1 MVVAPVGA
9 HLVVGGAVVVEV
21 VEVVAVAAQR
31 WNHQSDWLV
40 AGGAVAR
47 HPWVQPQPG
56 SRQGAGEVA
65 VVVVVVAAVGEP
77 QM

>member
-1 MVVAPVGA
+1 M
-9 HLVVGGAVVVEV
+9 VVGGAVVVVV
-21 VEVVAVAAQR
+21 VEVVVVAAQR
-31 WNHQSDWLV
+31 WDHQSDWLV
-40 AGGAVAR
+40 AVGAVAR
-47 HPWVQPQPG
+47 HPSVQPQPG

>member
-1 MVVAPVGA
+1 M
-9 HLVVGGAVVVEV
+9 VVGGAAVVVV

-31 WNHQSDWLV
+31 WDHQSDWLV
-40 AGGAVAR
+40 AVGAVAR
-47 HPWVQPQPG
+47 HPSVQPQPG

-65 VVVVVVAAVGEP
+65 AVVVVVAAAVGEP